1 MRAAEYYAHP
11 QNQFWRLLGTL
22 LREPLAEMDYA
33 KRLKTLLRHRIGL
46 WDVIAT
52 CRRPGSLDSDIR
64 DEQGNDFD
72 FLHDDCPQLR
82 RIGFNG
88 LKAGRLVRMFDAL
101 GYETV
106 LLPSSSPA
114 YTLPFA
120 KKLTYWQALLLPE
133 NRPST

>member
-22 LREPLAEMDYA
+22 LQEPLVEMDYA
-33 KRLKTLLRHRIGL
+33 NRLKKILRYRIGL

-64 DEQGNDFD
+64 EEQSNDFD

-88 LKAGRLVRMFDAL
+88 LKAGRLATMFNAL

-120 KKLTYWQALLLPE
+120 EKLSRWQALLLPE
-133 NRPST
+133 NRPSQ

>member
-1 MRAAEYYAHP
+1 MRAAQYYAHP
-11 QNQFWRLLGTL
+11 QNQFWRLLSTL
-22 LREPLAEMDYA
+22 LQEPLVEMDYA
-33 KRLKTLLRHRIGL
+33 SRLKRLLRCRIGL

-52 CRRPGSLDSDIR
+52 CERRGSLDSNIR
-64 DEQGNDFD
+64 DEQGNRFD

-88 LKAGRLVRMFDAL
+88 LKAGRLAAMFDAL

-114 YTLPFA
+114 HTMPFA
-120 KKLTYWQALLLPE
+120 EKLSRWQALLLPE
-133 NRPST
+133 NWPSK